1 MQITAPG
8 YDNLVVLAKPSPQT
22 KNNGGSCSTDGGAT
36 FSKCNLMMMTGTI
49 SGMIPI
55 VPPISGQTT
64 LVEVFAEDAGT
75 NNIVGALTMPVTV
88 SSSNPG
94 TVIFPKLNVP
104 TSGTFD
110 LFATTID
117 LYQGVVDPY
126 QGHTIAVLP
135 GVMGPAACSNVA
147 VKFDQTIDCIG
158 HGSIT
163 GEVANPNLGTSVV
176 LSKDGVQLTNS
187 IVENQAPNMS
197 PTNNYSFCIPAD
209 TYDVQR
215 FQLPLPDPN
224 VTPLAM
230 PTPLPDGA
238 LTSVTIP
245 PAPLAGGPN
254 PTPTP
259 AIKCPTTCSNPDGSC
274 PGVCNNM
281 IAPIL

>member
-1 MQITAPG
+1 
-8 YDNLVVLAKPSPQT
+8 
-22 KNNGGSCSTDGGAT
+22 
-36 FSKCNLMMMTGTI
+36 
-49 SGMIPI
+49 
-55 VPPISGQTT
+55 
-64 LVEVFAEDAGT
+64 
-75 NNIVGALTMPVTV
+75 MPVTV
-88 SSSNPG
+88 TSSNPG
-94 TVIFPKLNVP
+94 TVLFPKLNVP

-110 LFATTID
+110 LFTTTID

-135 GVMGPAACSNVA
+135 GVMGPASCSNVA

-163 GEVANPNLGTSVV
+163 GQVANPNLGTSVV
-176 LSKDGVQLTNS
+176 LSKDGVQLTNN

-215 FQLPLPDPN
+215 FQLPLPEPN
-224 VTPLAM
+224 VPPLAM
-230 PTPLPDGA
+230 PTASAVPGDVV
-238 LTSVTIP
+238 TVTIP